1 MMRFRIEGI
10 ALVAFFLMFLP
21 STGALAQIDLPFPIV
36 NPMNPGQN
44 LPQSFD
50 LGDPTNLQQGIV
62 YDPETGK
69 YIFTETIGNGL
80 FYHYPSMMSIE
91 DYLEYQEK
99 KSQTL
104 DWQEII
110 EEETAENGQFELPI
124 KIGSKLF
131 ENFFG
136 SDEIKIIPG
145 GNIEIS
151 LGANHSRID
160 NPMLPLRQRNITR
173 FDFNQNINLDVTGQ
187 IGTKLK
193 LTMRYNTG
201 AQFDFNNF
209 SNIQHSGR
217 EDEILQEIAL
227 GNVQLNLPTT
237 LIQGSQTLFGVK
249 TQMKFGRSTWDLIA
263 AQSKGKRT
271 EINVSGKAQI
281 QEFQLSADNY
291 DQNRHYFLNLYHQ
304 QHYDA
309 AMASLPIVNS
319 TAYITRIEVWIT
331 NRNSS
336 TENTRNVLA
345 FADLGEALPT
355 NCQGSPGS
363 YSTTSVLP
371 DNESNGLYAWASNQ
385 PLIRGFANSVS
396 TLSAQVTSPGP
407 FQQAIHYEKVE
418 NARKLAD
425 NEFTYNAL
433 LGYISLN
440 SSYNNDE
447 VIAVA
452 YEYTYNGQIFQVG
465 EFSTDGSSGQ
475 DALLLKMLKPTIT
488 IPNNKVWDLM
498 MKNVYSINAAQVD
511 QTGFKVDI
519 LYNNPDQSVL
529 IPFMPYEGV
538 NSIQTVT
545 LLEMDKLN
553 QNSQPFSDGVFDFVP
568 MNQVGNKIDNGGTI
582 NRKTGRIYFS
592 TIEPFGATLKNKL
605 NLAGLPPSAVDK
617 ISFLELYDSTK
628 TAAQQIPSKNRFTL
642 KGQFQSSISSE
653 ISLGAFDIPEGAVA
667 VTAGGI
673 KLTEGVDYQVDY
685 AQGRVKILNTSLL
698 ESNTQIKVSIESNS
712 MFGFQARTLI
722 GGHYTYRFSQN
733 LNLGAT
739 WVRMTERPITQK
751 VDFGSEP
758 FKNNVIGADF
768 SWRTNVPFLTKL
780 VDLLPVISTNQ
791 MSTFAIQGEVATLI
805 PGQPRAI
812 NKEGTSY
819 LDDFEA
825 AQSAIDLRASTA
837 WRLASI
843 PQGQPDLFPEASN
856 LNLGLGYNRSKLAWY
871 SIDPVFMQNNNLTP
885 QHISQNA
892 QMLADARMRLLLIT
906 ELFPNNQ
913 PQQGQMTNVAT
924 LDLAYYPNERG
935 MYNYDTTGVDSAGN
949 FINPESHWGGI
960 SRALATNDFETANIE
975 FIQFWMLDPFNE
987 DAENVNPNALHNGGD
1002 LYFNLGNISEDV
1014 LPDSRKSFENGLPA
1028 STTVSQENIDTTVW
1042 SRVSSQ
1048 QIVVNAFDND
1058 PEARISQDV
1067 GLDGWRNDDERL
1079 IYSAYVNWV
1088 TNNPNLTAQAKARMI
1103 SDPSSDDYTYY
1114 LDDNY
1119 DNQTKNI
1126 LERYKQFNGMEGNSP
1141 TTQMSDTANA
1151 QGYPTQATNFPDNED
1166 INTDNNLSESENYFQ
1181 YRVRLRPN
1189 EMVEGKNYITNV
1201 QEIPVGNKTERWYQF
1216 KVPIIDFERKINGI
1230 QDFRSIRFMR
1240 MFLKNFDEE
1249 VVLRFARL
1257 ELIRGE
1263 WRRYNLDLTQPGL
1276 SIQVD
1281 PNLTTFNI
1289 GAVNVEENSEREP
1302 IKYVVPPGIVREIDP
1317 SQVFQRQM
1325 NEQSLVLDICNLRDG
1340 DARAAY
1346 RNVNYDV
1353 RTYKKMKMF
1362 VHAENIAEFQN
1373 QLQSNDLTLFVR
1385 LGTDF
1390 VENYY
1395 EYELPLKVTDPS
1407 NASTPEQIWPED
1419 NNVEIVFSDL
1429 INLKKDRNSKIESG
1443 TPGVSYIIEYES
1455 LDPQN
1460 VARKIKVR
1468 GSPNLQ
1474 GMKTI
1479 MVGVRNPL
1487 QSDPD
1492 NIWKPDNGEAECVNV
1507 WINELRL
1514 TDFVSEGGSAAVGQV
1529 QLQLADF
1536 ANIAASGNYSG
1547 INWGSVE
1554 SRVQERQRNERLG
1567 LDLNSTVQLGQFF
1580 GKKTRISLPFFYGYS
1595 VGIINPEF
1603 DPFNPDVKLIDYD
1616 PATRRERAKLG
1627 QDFSERKSYNFSNVR
1642 KEIKAGAKPHFWRVS
1657 NWSATYA
1664 YSELLKRDFNTR
1676 YDITKTW
1683 NGSLNYNYT
1692 FAVKPWEPLK
1702 KWKPVQKNKNLQL
1715 VKDLNIFLLP
1725 KNMSFTN
1732 EFARIYNER
1741 QIRNNIVPD
1750 YEFAP
1755 VYLKKYDWVRTY
1767 NIGYD
1772 LSKSIKA
1779 TFSAVNKSIFEEG
1792 NHGIDRRT
1800 NPNGYREFMDTLR
1813 SQVNTLGKTMDYT
1826 QNYSLS
1832 YNIPFDKIPLTNWLT
1847 ANAKYTGSFNW
1858 QRAPFGQSEF
1868 GNTIQNNRN
1877 LNFTAQANFLTLYNK
1892 SALLKKVLTGG
1903 NSGGR
1908 ANLNFRDGNGD
1919 QKNKEGKNNEG
1930 DKAQEEFKPDKPL
1943 EEMTPKE
1950 RKQFE
1955 RKKKRWERKKAR
1967 EKKRKEN
1974 AKKKVNPVV
1983 GAACRLLMTVR
1994 NISGTYAL
2002 NDGTLLPGFNQESRI
2017 LGMNNSTTGLTGFV
2031 FGKQGYD
2038 LLGRRTGYNVAEQA
2052 TENNWLAQNQNL
2064 NKQYS
2069 VTHSENLSLKATL
2082 EPFKDFNINLN
2093 LLRNYSINESEFYR
2107 WNNSSSAFESQNNF
2121 KTAQLTY
2128 TTLTMPSAFQKLDRE
2143 YSSQTFQTLL
2153 NNLQTVSQFLGQ
2165 ENSNSVLLPN
2175 QYYDGYSGSQ
2185 QDVVIGAFLSAYT
2198 NSTVNQRSINPV
2210 KNIPMPNWTLNYNGL
2225 TKFEFTKKFLKNFKL
2240 NHAYSSTIAVSGM
2253 QTNLNAQLDIN
2264 GNASSRDINNNFI
2277 SELQVQNVVV
2287 NEKFAPLVGFLAT
2300 WNIFGKSLTTNFEY
2314 KKERQSTLSLN
2325 NNQITENLSTT
2336 MVVGT
2341 VLTFPKLKL
2350 PFDGIKQ
2357 SDLIVNVNFNFQ
2369 DNIVVVRKIV
2379 EEFNQATSGQKIV
2392 SFKLDANYKLTDFI
2406 LASFYYEQRIT
2417 TPKIQTSFP
2426 TGNLKTGI
2434 TIRYDL
2440 NGLK

>member
-1 MMRFRIEGI
+1 MIKIKREGSFWMT
-10 ALVAFFLMFLP
+10 LVGVLML
-21 STGALAQIDLPFPIV
+21 SSHAQAQLNLPFPIF

-69 YIFTETIGNGL
+69 FIFTETIGNGL
-80 FYHYPSMMSIE
+80 FYRYPSMMSLE
-91 DYLEYQEK
+91 DYLEFQEK

-110 EEETAENGQFELPI
+110 EEETAENRQFELPI
-124 KIGSKLF
+124 KVGSKIF

-145 GNIEIS
+145 GNLEIS
-151 LGANHSRID
+151 LGANHSRVD
-160 NPMLPLRQRNITR
+160 NPMLPLRQRRITR

-193 LTMRYNTG
+193 LTMRYNTA

-209 SNIQHSGR
+209 SNIKHTGR

-249 TQMKFGRSTWDLIA
+249 TQLKFGRATWDLIA

-271 EINVSGKAQI
+271 EINVSGKAQV
-281 QEFQLSADNY
+281 QDFQLSADNY
-291 DQNRHYFLNLYHQ
+291 EQNRHYFLNLYHQ
-304 QHYDA
+304 QHYDT
-309 AMASLPIVNS
+309 AMAALPVVNS

-345 FADLGEALPT
+345 FADLGEALQT
-355 NCQGSPGS
+355 NCQGSPGA
-363 YSTTSVLP
+363 YSTSSILP
-371 DNESNGLYAWASNQ
+371 DNESNGLYNWAANQ
-385 PLIRGFANSVS
+385 PLVRGFANAVS
-396 TLSAQVTSPGP
+396 TLSSQVTAPGP

-418 NARKLAD
+418 NARKLGE

-440 SSYNNDE
+440 NSYNNDE

-452 YEYTYNGQIFQVG
+452 YEYTYNGETFQVG

-475 DALLLKMLKPTIT
+475 DALILKMLKPTIT

-511 QTGFKVDI
+511 QSGFKVDI
-519 LYNNPDQSVL
+519 LYNNPNQSVL
-529 IPFMPYEGV
+529 IPFLPYEGV
-538 NSIQTVT
+538 NSVQTVT

-592 TIEPFGATLKNKL
+592 TVEPFGKTLKNKL
-605 NLAGLPPSAVDK
+605 TAAGLPPSIVDK
-617 ISFLELYDSTK
+617 ISFVELYDSTK
-628 TAAQQIPSKNRFTL
+628 TAAQQIPSKNRFSF

-653 ISLGAFDIPEGAVA
+653 ISLGAFDIPEGAVV

-673 KLTEGVDYQVDY
+673 RLTEGVDYQVDY

-698 ESNTQIKVSIESNS
+698 ESNAQIKVSIESNS
-712 MFGFQARTLI
+712 MFGFQARTMI
-722 GGHYTYRFSQN
+722 GGHYTYRFSEN
-733 LNLGAT
+733 LKLGAT
-739 WVRMTERPITQK
+739 WVRMTERPVTQK

-780 VDLLPVISTNQ
+780 VDLLPIISTNQ
-791 MSTFAIQGEVATLI
+791 MSTFSVQGEVATLI

-825 AQSAIDLRASTA
+825 AQSAIDLRSATA

-843 PQGQPDLFPEASN
+843 PQGQPDLFPEASIK
-856 LNLGLGYNRSKLAWY
+856 NLGHGFKRSKLSWY
-871 SIDPVFMQNNNLTP
+871 TIDPVFVQNNTLTP
-885 QHISQNA
+885 QHIAQDG
-892 QMLADARMRLLLIT
+892 QMLADSRMRLLLIT

-924 LDLAYYPNERG
+924 LDLAYYPKERG
-935 MYNYDTTGVDSAGN
+935 MYNYDTTNVDTSGN
-949 FINPESHWGGI
+949 FVDPEARWGGI
-960 SRALATNDFETANIE
+960 SRALTTNDFETANIE
-975 FIQFWMLDPFNE
+975 FIQFWMLDPFNV
-987 DAENVNPNALHNGGD
+987 DAENADPNSFHNGGD

-1028 STTVSQENIDTTVW
+1028 LTSLSQENIDTTLW
-1042 SRVSSQ
+1042 ARVSSQ

-1058 PEARISQDV
+1058 PQARINQDV
-1067 GLDGWRNDDERL
+1067 GIDGWKNEDERL
-1079 IYSAYVNWV
+1079 NYGNYVNWV
-1088 TNNPNLTAQAKARMI
+1088 NNNPNLTSQAKARMI

-1119 DNQTKNI
+1119 DNQLKNI
-1126 LERYKQFNGMEGNSP
+1126 LERYKKFNGLEGNSP

-1151 QGYPTQATNFPDNED
+1151 KGYPTQATNLPDNED

-1181 YRVRLRPN
+1181 YHVRLRPN
-1189 EMVEGKNYITNV
+1189 EMIEGKNYITNV
-1201 QEIPVGNKTERWYQF
+1201 QEIPIGNKTERWYQF
-1216 KVPIIDFERKINGI
+1216 KVPIADFEKKVNGI

-1276 SIQVD
+1276 SVQVD

-1289 GAVNVEENSEREP
+1289 GAVNLIENSQREP
-1302 IKYVVPPGIVREIDP
+1302 IKYVLPPGIVREIDP

-1325 NEQSLVLDICNLRDG
+1325 DEQSLVLDICNLQDG

-1346 RNVNYDV
+1346 RNVNFDV
-1353 RTYKKMKMF
+1353 RAYKKMKMF

-1373 QLQSNDLTLFVR
+1373 QLKSDDLTLFVR

-1395 EYELPLKVTDPS
+1395 EYELPLKITDPL
-1407 NASTPEQIWPED
+1407 NASTAEQIWPED
-1419 NNVEIVFSDL
+1419 NNVEITFSDL
-1429 INLKKDRNSKIESG
+1429 INLKKDRNSKIENS
-1443 TPGVSYIIEYES
+1443 TPGVSYIVEYEA

-1460 VARKIKVR
+1460 LQRKIKVK

-1474 GMKTI
+1474 GLKTI

-1487 QSDPD
+1487 QNDPD

-1514 TDFVSEGGSAAVGQV
+1514 TDFVSEGGSAAIGQM

-1554 SRVQERQRNERLG
+1554 SRVQERQRNERIG
-1567 LDLNSTVQLGQFF
+1567 LDMNSTVQLGQFF
-1580 GKKTRISLPFFYGYS
+1580 GKKTRLSLPFFYGYS
-1595 VGIINPEF
+1595 LGIINPEF
-1603 DPFNPDVKLIDYD
+1603 DPFNPDVKLRDYD

-1627 QDFSERKSYNFSNVR
+1627 QDFTERKSFNFTNVR
-1642 KEIKAGAKPHFWRVS
+1642 KELKAGAKPHFWRVS

-1664 YSELLKRDFNTR
+1664 FAENMKRDFNTR

-1692 FAVKPWEPLK
+1692 FAVKPWEPFK
-1702 KWKPVQKNKNLQL
+1702 KWKPVQKNKNLAL
-1715 VKDLNIFLLP
+1715 VKDFNLYFLP
-1725 KNMSFTN
+1725 KNMTFTN
-1732 EFARIYNER
+1732 EYARVYNER

-1755 VYLKKYDWVRTY
+1755 IYLKKYDWVRTY
-1767 NIGYD
+1767 NVGYD

-1792 NHGIDRRT
+1792 NHGVDRKT
-1800 NPNGYREFMDTLR
+1800 DPDGYREFMDTLR

-1832 YNIPFDKIPLTNWLT
+1832 YNIPFDKFPLTNWIT

-1877 LNFTAQANFLTLYNK
+1877 LNFTAQANFVNLYNK
-1892 SALLKKVLTGG
+1892 IPLFKKVLSDGK
-1903 NSGGR
+1903 SGGR
-1908 ANLNFRDGNGD
+1908 ANLNIKGSNGD
-1919 QKNKEGKNNEG
+1919 DKNKGGKDKEGNKVE
-1930 DKAQEEFKPDKPL
+1930 EEFKPDKPL
-1943 EEMTPKE
+1943 DEMTPKE

-1974 AKKKVNPVV
+1974 AKKKVNPIV
-1983 GAACRLLMTVR
+1983 GTASRLVMSVR

-2002 NDGTLLPGFNQESRI
+2002 NDGTLLPGFNQETRV

-2038 LLGRRTGYNVAEQA
+2038 MLGRRTGYNVAEQA
-2052 TENNWLAQNQNL
+2052 TDNNWLVQNSNL
-2064 NKQYS
+2064 NKQYTI
-2069 VTHSENLSLKATL
+2069 THSENLSLKATL
-2082 EPFKDFNINLN
+2082 EPFKDFNINVN
-2093 LLRNYSINESEFYR
+2093 VLRNYSINESEFYR
-2107 WNNSSSAFESQNNF
+2107 WNNTSSAFESQNNF

-2153 NNLQTVSQFLGQ
+2153 NNRQTVSQFIGQ
-2165 ENSNSVLLPN
+2165 QNANSGQLPN

-2198 NSTVNQRSINPV
+2198 NSSVNNRSINPV
-2210 KNIPMPNWTLNYNGL
+2210 RNLPMPNWTMNYNGL

-2240 NHAYSSTIAVSGM
+2240 NHSYASTIAVSGM
-2253 QTNLNAQLDIN
+2253 QTNLNAQLDAN
-2264 GNASSRDINNNFI
+2264 GNATSRDLNNNFI

-2314 KKERQSTLSLN
+2314 KKERQSTLSLS
-2325 NNQITENLSTT
+2325 NNQITENMSTT
-2336 MVVGT
+2336 IVAGT
-2341 VLTFPKLKL
+2341 VLTFPKLQL
-2350 PFDGIKQ
+2350 PFEGVKK

-2369 DNIVVVRKIV
+2369 DNIVVVRKII
-2379 EEFNQATSGQKIV
+2379 ENSNQATSGQRIV

-2417 TPKIQTSFP
+2417 TPKIQTSYP